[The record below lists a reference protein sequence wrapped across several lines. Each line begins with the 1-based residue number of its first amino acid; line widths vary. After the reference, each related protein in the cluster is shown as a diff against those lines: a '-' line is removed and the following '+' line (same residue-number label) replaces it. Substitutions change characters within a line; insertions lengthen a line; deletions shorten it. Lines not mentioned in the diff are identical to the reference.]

1 MKNDSKALRNI
12 VLISQLA
19 ICVMVPTFLC
29 LALGIWLDKRFGTW
43 FTVPLLF
50 IGMAAG
56 ARNAYVLA
64 MNTVRQEKAKKD
76 KAEQAEIDAN
86 AHSIKQYFHNVPQL
100 WSFKVCADST
110 GA

>member
-64 MNTVRQEKAKKD
+64 MDTIRQKD
-76 KAEQAEIDAN
+76 KAQQDEIDRKVEEYRKKQEKD
-86 AHSIKQYFHNVPQL
+86 SSEIKR
-100 WSFKVCADST
+100 
-110 GA
+110 

>member
-12 VLISQLA
+12 
-19 ICVMVPTFLC
+19 
-29 LALGIWLDKRFGTW
+29 ALGIWLDKRFGTW

-64 MNTVRQEKAKKD
+64 MDTIRQEKLKKD
-76 KAEQAEIDAN
+76 KAQQDEIDRKVEEYRKRQEKD
-86 AHSIKQYFHNVPQL
+86 SSEIKR
-100 WSFKVCADST
+100 
-110 GA
+110 